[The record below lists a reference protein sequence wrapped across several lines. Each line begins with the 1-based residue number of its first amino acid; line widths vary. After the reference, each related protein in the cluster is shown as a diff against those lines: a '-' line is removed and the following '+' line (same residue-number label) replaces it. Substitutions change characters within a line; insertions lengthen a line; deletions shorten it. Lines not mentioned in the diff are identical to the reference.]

1 MKNRVNLSLPHCL
14 TDYRQLSCC
23 LPKLR
28 FTEINKSIRFSFLQY
43 FTNDQSPVMKTPLM
57 LADAQL
63 VTKKAMAVSFKYSP
77 QYAYSPLN

>member
-14 TDYRQLSCC
+14 TDYRQLSSC

-28 FTEINKSIRFSFLQY
+28 FTVINKSIGFSLLQY
-43 FTNDQSPVMKTPLM
+43 LTNDQSPVIKTPLT

-63 VTKKAMAVSFKYSP
+63 GTNKAMAVSFIYFP
-77 QYAYSPLN
+77 QYVYSPLN